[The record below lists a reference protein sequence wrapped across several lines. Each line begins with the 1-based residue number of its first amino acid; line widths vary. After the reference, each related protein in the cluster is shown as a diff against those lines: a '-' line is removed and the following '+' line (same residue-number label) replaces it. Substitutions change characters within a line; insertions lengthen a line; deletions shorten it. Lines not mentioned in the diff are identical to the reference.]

1 MRRSLP
7 SPGLALLLV
16 LAACHDDPAGP
27 RRGGPAYLAVQPVFG
42 SAVELAS
49 FGLIADTVRLDVVR
63 PPADTLRTLTVFFD
77 PDSSQI
83 RLGANV
89 PLRVPVE
96 TLAVHLELRGGGFA
110 LFSGTAPVEV
120 RAGQPGTPH
129 EILLAYTGPGSNVA
143 SVTIA
148 PRDTVL
154 TFGDSLRFHVTARDL
169 AGAPVSLF
177 YVLWGAS
184 DSTALRMTPTGLAR
198 APGARATLWVR
209 ARTPTGVG
217 DSTPVTVVPVPT
229 LLSLVSGLAQSA
241 IVGTL
246 LTQPLRVRL
255 TAADGLG
262 VKGVPVRFRA
272 SGAAGGGVADS
283 VVMSDTSGYAQT
295 RVTLGSIAGPQSF
308 EARAGALPA
317 VTFGATALAGAV
329 STAASL
335 VTASV
340 TSILSGAIT
349 TLTLRAKDAF
359 GNNLTTGGLTVA
371 FTATGGTSTGAIGA
385 TTDHG
390 DGTYTAPFTGLLAGS
405 ALTIG
410 ATINGSPVTSSP
422 LPTLA
427 VLPGAVAQVVVAP
440 VTATLDALGRTQ
452 RFSASALDASGN
464 VIPGP
469 AFTWTSDNPLVA
481 PVDVSGIV
489 TALANGGATITA
501 TTNGIS
507 GSATCSVA
515 QVVRSVVLSPA
526 SAALAAVG
534 LPQQF
539 SAVALDGNGRTVA
552 GQTFAWSSSDPVI
565 ATVDGTGLAT
575 GLAPGSVTITATTAG
590 ASGTATLSVQQV
602 LTSVV
607 VSPATATLNALGL
620 TQSFSAVAR
629 DAGGNVIL
637 GRTFAW
643 SASPAGVAT
652 IDPVTGIATALAN
665 GVATIAATTGGVSG
679 MSQLSVAQIVTA
691 VVVNPASATL
701 SALGLKQQFTAV
713 AQDANGKP
721 VAGQVFTWSS
731 SLPAIASVDQNG
743 LATGLAIGSALI
755 TAATAGVTGSAT
767 LSIAQTVGS
776 VVVSPATAALDAL
789 GVTQQLTATAKDA
802 SGNVIPGRS
811 FTWKSDNPLVASVD
825 PSGVVTAVGNGLT
838 TITATTG
845 GVAGTAA
852 LSVAQI
858 VTSVVVS
865 PVSTTLDAL
874 GRSQQF
880 TAVAQDRNGKTV
892 AGQVFS
898 WSAAPTGVATID
910 PATGLATTV
919 ANGLTTI
926 TATTAGVSGTSQ
938 LSVAQ
943 VVRSVVVSPAS
954 WTLSLSSLIL
964 TKQFSAVA
972 LDGNQRAVAG
982 QTFTW
987 TSLAPLIARVDG
999 NGLATALAVGLAI
1012 IKVTTGGFSDQANL
1026 QITL

>member
-229 LLSLVSGLAQSA
+229 LLSLVSGQVQSA

-262 VKGVPVRFRA
+262 VKGVPVRFR
-272 SGAAGGGVADS
+272 GAGAGGGGVANA
-283 VVMSDTSGYAQT
+283 VVMSDTGGYAQT

-359 GNNLTTGGLTVA
+359 GNNLTTGGPTVE
-371 FTATGGTSTGAIGA
+371 FTATGGTSTGPIVA

-390 DGTYTAPFTGLLAGS
+390 DGT
-405 ALTIG
+405 
-410 ATINGSPVTSSP
+410 
-422 LPTLA
+422 
-427 VLPGAVAQVVVAP
+427 
-440 VTATLDALGRTQ
+440 
-452 RFSASALDASGN
+452 
-464 VIPGP
+464 
-469 AFTWTSDNPLVA
+469 
-481 PVDVSGIV
+481 
-489 TALANGGATITA
+489 
-501 TTNGIS
+501 NGIA

-565 ATVDGTGLAT
+565 ATVDGTGLTT

-811 FTWKSDNPLVASVD
+811 FPWKSDNPLVASVD

>member
-16 LAACHDDPAGP
+16 LAACQDDPAGP

-177 YVLWGAS
+177 YVLWSAS
-184 DSTALRMTPTGLAR
+184 DSTSLRMTPTGLAR

-209 ARTPTGVG
+209 ARTPTGVA
-217 DSTPVTVVPVPT
+217 DSTPVTVIPAPT
-229 LLSLVSGLAQSA
+229 LLSLVRGIAQSGV
-241 IVGTL
+241 VGPV
-246 LTQPLRVRL
+246 LTQPLRVGVA
-255 TAADGLG
+255 AADGLG
-262 VKGVPVRFRA
+262 VEGVPVRFRA
-272 SGAAGGGVADS
+272 LGVGGGVADS
-283 VVMSDTSGYAQT
+283 VVLSDTGGYAQT
-295 RVTLGSIAGPQSF
+295 RATLGSIAGPQSF

-317 VTFGATALAGAV
+317 VSFGATALAGAV

-349 TLTLRAKDAF
+349 TLTLRTKDVF
-359 GNNLTTGGLTVA
+359 GNSLTTGGLTVA

-390 DGTYTAPFTGLLAGS
+390 DGTYTSPFTGLLAGS

-422 LPTLA
+422 LPTLS

-440 VTATLDALGRTQ
+440 AAATLDALGRTQ
-452 RFSASALDASGN
+452 RFTATALDASGN
-464 VIPGP
+464 LIPGP
-469 AFTWTSDNPLVA
+469 AFTWTADNPLVA
-481 PVDVSGIV
+481 PVDVSGIG

-691 VVVNPASATL
+691 VVVSPAPPTPD
-701 SALGLKQQFTAV
+701 ALGRPQHFTAV
-713 AQDANGKP
+713 AQETNGE
-721 VAGQVFTWSS
+721 
-731 SLPAIASVDQNG
+731 
-743 LATGLAIGSALI
+743 
-755 TAATAGVTGSAT
+755 
-767 LSIAQTVGS
+767 
-776 VVVSPATAALDAL
+776 
-789 GVTQQLTATAKDA
+789 
-802 SGNVIPGRS
+802 
-811 FTWKSDNPLVASVD
+811 
-825 PSGVVTAVGNGLT
+825 
-838 TITATTG
+838 
-845 GVAGTAA
+845 
-852 LSVAQI
+852 
-858 VTSVVVS
+858 
-865 PVSTTLDAL
+865 
-874 GRSQQF
+874 
-880 TAVAQDRNGKTV
+880 TV
-892 AGQVFS
+892 AGEAFT
-898 WSAAPTGVATID
+898 WEA
-910 PATGLATTV
+910 
-919 ANGLTTI
+919 
-926 TATTAGVSGTSQ
+926 
-938 LSVAQ
+938 
-943 VVRSVVVSPAS
+943 SPP
-954 WTLSLSSLIL
+954 
-964 TKQFSAVA
+964 AVA
-972 LDGNQRAVAG
+972 SAD
-982 QTFTW
+982 
-987 TSLAPLIARVDG
+987 
-999 NGLATALAVGLAI
+999 
-1012 IKVTTGGFSDQANL
+1012 
-1026 QITL
+1026 

>member
-169 AGAPVSLF
+169 AGAPASLF
-177 YVLWGAS
+177 YVLWSAS
-184 DSTALRMTPTGLAR
+184 DSTALRMTPAGLAR

-272 SGAAGGGVADS
+272 SGAAGV
-283 VVMSDTSGYAQT
+283 
-295 RVTLGSIAGPQSF
+295 
-308 EARAGALPA
+308 
-317 VTFGATALAGAV
+317 
-329 STAASL
+329 
-335 VTASV
+335 
-340 TSILSGAIT
+340 
-349 TLTLRAKDAF
+349 
-359 GNNLTTGGLTVA
+359 
-371 FTATGGTSTGAIGA
+371 
-385 TTDHG
+385 
-390 DGTYTAPFTGLLAGS
+390 GTYTAPFAGLLGGR
-405 ALTIG
+405 ALPIG
-410 ATINGSPVTSSP
+410 ATINGSPVTSSQ

-440 VTATLDALGRTQ
+440 VTASLDALGRTQ

-607 VSPATATLNALGL
+607 VSPVTATLNALGL

-643 SASPAGVAT
+643 SASPAGVTT

-665 GVATIAATTGGVSG
+665 GVATIAATTGGGAG
-679 MSQLSVAQIVTA
+679 MAQLSVAQIVTA

-845 GVAGTAA
+845 GVAGPAA

-865 PVSTTLDAL
+865 PVSTPLDPL
-874 GRSQQF
+874 GRRQQLP
-880 TAVAQDRNGKTV
+880 AVAQDRNGKTV

-910 PATGLATTV
+910 PATGLATAV

-938 LSVAQ
+938 LSAAQ
-943 VVRSVVVSPAS
+943 VVRSVAVRPAS
-954 WTLSLSSLIL
+954 WTPRL
-964 TKQFSAVA
+964 
-972 LDGNQRAVAG
+972 R
-982 QTFTW
+982 
-987 TSLAPLIARVDG
+987 RR
-999 NGLATALAVGLAI
+999 
-1012 IKVTTGGFSDQANL
+1012 
-1026 QITL
+1026 